1 MSFSCS
7 HFTSIKSEIHTCMNC
22 VLKKFSL
29 LNDLNYE
36 ELFTLEEKRYTVSYS
51 KGEII
56 YKEGTQ
62 ARELLCLNSGKVK
75 ICKKGLNGSE
85 HIVDLK
91 KPVDFIGFT
100 AFMYSGYHSTSA
112 YAIEDCS
119 ICFINKSAFDKVVHQ
134 NKELS
139 IKIIELLAK
148 QLNRANERLIN
159 LTQKHMRG
167 RLAETLLLLQ
177 DVYGINAHD
186 QSLNVQLKRS
196 DLASLSNMTT
206 ANAIKVLS
214 SFAKEGVVWVNRRNI
229 KILNPKALESISNLG
244 W

>member
-1 MSFSCS
+1 M
-7 HFTSIKSEIHTCMNC
+7 
-22 VLKKFSL
+22 
-29 LNDLNYE
+29 NDLNYE
-36 ELFTLEEKRYTVSYS
+36 ELSTLEERRYTVTYS
-51 KGEII
+51 KGEMI

-75 ICKKGLNGSE
+75 VCKKGINGNE
-85 HIVDLK
+85 QIVDLK

-100 AFMYSGYHSTSA
+100 AFMYSGNHSTSA
-112 YAIEDCS
+112 YAIDDCS
-119 ICFINKSAFDKVVHQ
+119 ICFINKAAFDKVVQQ

-139 IKIIELLAK
+139 LKIIELLAK
-148 QLNRANERLIN
+148 QLNRANDRLIN

-167 RLAETLLLLQ
+167 RFAEALLLLQ
-177 DVYGINAHD
+177 EVYGISEHD

-206 ANAIKVLS
+206 ANAIKMLS
-214 SFAKEGVVWVNRRNI
+214 AFAKEGIVWVNRRSI
-229 KILNPKALESISNLG
+229 KILNPKALEGISQFG